1 MAAKGLDSQNVWGA
15 GGGNRRY
22 PYKLKY
28 LAENDQNSTY
38 INLLSYFAIWSAI
51 INSLIFILIKKN
63 SFKFIF
69 FLWNNV

>member
-1 MAAKGLDSQNVWGA
+1 MAAKSLDSQNVWGG

-28 LAENDQNSTY
+28 LAKNDQNSTY
-38 INLLSYFAIWSAI
+38 INLLSYFAIWAAK
-51 INSLIFILIKKN
+51 INSLIFILIKN